1 MTKSPKRC
9 TAFVFT
15 FTFPLFTAKDVACL
29 CCHIL
34 KVKVKPLSCVQLS
47 VTPWNVAHQA
57 PPSMGFSR
65 QEHWSGLP
73 FPSPGDLPD
82 PGIEPRCSAL
92 QTDALLSEP
101 PAKPYHILEK
111 ACSLFS
117 NSSQPRGQM
126 DKRLWTILTESLNS
140 EDRNAR
146 VQFHPTHHHVG
157 YPGLVTQPLYVYAF
171 SSIK

>member
-1 MTKSPKRC
+1 M
-9 TAFVFT
+9 
-15 FTFPLFTAKDVACL
+15 
-29 CCHIL
+29 
-34 KVKVKPLSCVQLS
+34 KVKPLSRVQLLE
-47 VTPWNVAHQA
+47 TAWTAAYQA
-57 PPSMGFSR
+57 PPSMGFSM

-82 PGIEPRCSAL
+82 LGIQPRSSAL
-92 QTDALLSEP
+92 QADALRSEP

-126 DKRLWTILTESLNS
+126 DKRLWTILAESLNS